1 MFKHKFSM
9 AHNPMALRYKLGSEG
24 TAHRI
29 NHPVSMTK
37 LFSVTSVFTRF
48 SPNINNYTLML
59 RIQQVSS
66 ASLKFKWTK
75 SRFVYLPNA
84 LHFSSHSVGY
94 FLPHL
99 KWIQTQD

>member
-66 ASLKFKWTK
+66 ASLKLNGLK
-75 SRFVYLPNA
+75 VGLP
-84 LHFSSHSVGY
+84 S
-94 FLPHL
+94 
-99 KWIQTQD
+99 

>member
-59 RIQQVSS
+59 RFQQQASS

-75 SRFVYLPNA
+75 VGLP
-84 LHFSSHSVGY
+84 S
-94 FLPHL
+94 
-99 KWIQTQD
+99 

>member
-37 LFSVTSVFTRF
+37 LFSVTSVFTKF
-48 SPNINNYTLML
+48 SPNIIISNYTLML
-59 RIQQVSS
+59 RIQRVSS

-75 SRFVYLPNA
+75 
-84 LHFSSHSVGY
+84 VGS
-94 FLPHL
+94 PS
-99 KWIQTQD
+99 

>member
-59 RIQQVSS
+59 RIQQQVSE

-75 SRFVYLPNA
+75 VGLP
-84 LHFSSHSVGY
+84 S
-94 FLPHL
+94 
-99 KWIQTQD
+99 